1 MAAYKMGAIT
11 RFKMYDTYLDF
22 REIWAISKKRNKKW
36 LISYNKRCVC
46 VCNNIKCTQIFVDHF
61 MQYTYF

>member
-46 VCNNIKCTQIFVDHF
+46 IIT
-61 MQYTYF
+61 